1 MRKLVMKTCPNIEFI
16 NGTVT
21 GLKVS
26 PDKQTVTG
34 VTYRPKASEGA
45 SGQELTLNAV
55 FVSDCTGPSCAG
67 VKWLKAHE
75 YIC

>member
-1 MRKLVMKTCPNIEFI
+1 MRKLVMKTCPNIEFV

-26 PDKQTVTG
+26 SDKKIVTG
-34 VTYRPKASEGA
+34 VTYRPKANEGA
-45 SGQELTLNAV
+45 SGQELALDAV

-75 YIC
+75 CIL